1 MSWNNPSTDIDENR
15 ELTVPNIIPVLQL
28 LLYTTSQRSYGLPTW
43 LDRAWSRNIY
53 TFLSRKRFLL
63 PVTYFHDPDQEYIY
77 FMGPTRLVI
86 LIKYIY
92 FMGSQTLPSACYI
105 LSDDTLPSACYILF
119 DELPS
124 TCYILFDES
133 RIPFYS
139 TSNRYKL
146 SVEHH
151 IYYTRW

>member
-1 MSWNNPSTDIDENR
+1 MA
-15 ELTVPNIIPVLQL
+15 
-28 LLYTTSQRSYGLPTW
+28 RS
-43 LDRAWSRNIY
+43 SVI
-53 TFLSRKRFLL
+53 K
-63 PVTYFHDPDQEYIY
+63 EYIY
-77 FMGPTRLVI
+77 FFESET
-86 LIKYIY
+86 
-92 FMGSQTLPSACYI
+92 
-105 LSDDTLPSACYILF
+105 
-119 DELPS
+119 LPS